1 MAHVAGCKSHPE
13 HEGICRDGRGS
24 PRIILPDG
32 KKVLSYSRASS
43 YGDALDDK
51 SNLIAWSQA
60 NALRGAIAEPSLLG
74 TFGEVDDGWVTQEAK
89 DAAKRVI
96 EDLARAG
103 GAEVKADKGTNVHA
117 WTELL
122 DKGHNLNTLLEQIPD
137 EHYADLM
144 AYAWV
149 TEDYEHLAIEE
160 FSVLD
165 THKVAGTPDRVTRM
179 PGMPCPVC
187 GLEVYIWDLK
197 TGRVSFAQKMAV
209 QLSIYSRSV
218 IYRQLVDNITGE
230 AFAERVPLADV
241 CQHRGVILNL
251 PAGSG
256 KADLYWI
263 DIEAGWHAVENEI
276 PAVKAWRKRVVL
288 TPLSVCS

>member
-1 MAHVAGCKSHPE
+1 MAHVTGCKQDPL

-60 NALRGAIAEPSLLG
+60 NALRGAIAEPPLLDR
-74 TFGEVDDGWVTQEAK
+74 FGSVDDGWVTQEAK

-103 GAEVKADKGTNVHA
+103 GSETKADKGTNVHA

-122 DKGHNLNTLLEQIPD
+122 DGGHNLNTLLEQIPE

-149 TEDYEHLAIEE
+149 TEDFEHLLIER
-160 FSVLD
+160 FCVLD
-165 THKVAGTPDRVTRM
+165 SHKVAGTPDRVTRM
-179 PGMPCPVC
+179 PGMPCPIC
-187 GLEVYIWDLK
+187 ERDVYIWDLK

-209 QLSIYSRSV
+209 QLAIYSRSQLYIQDEQDGV
-218 IYRQLVDNITGE
+218 ISGL
-230 AFAERVPLADV
+230 RVPLPDV

-256 KADLYWI
+256 QADLYWI

-276 PAVKAWRKRVVL
+276 PAVKAWRKRDVL
-288 TPLSVCS
+288 TPLSV

>member
-1 MAHVAGCKSHPE
+1 MVHVAGCKIPDAE

-32 KKVLSYSRASS
+32 RKVLSYSRASS

-60 NALRGAIAEPSLLG
+60 NALRGAIAEPPLLDR
-74 TFGEVDDGWVTQEAK
+74 FGQVDDGWVTQEAK

-103 GAEVKADKGTNVHA
+103 GSEVKADKGTNVHA

-122 DKGHNLNTLLEQIPD
+122 DKGHDLNMLLEQIPD

-149 TEDYEHLAIEE
+149 TEDYEHLLIEQ
-160 FSVLD
+160 FCVLD
-165 THKVAGTPDRVTRM
+165 SHKVAGTPDRVTRM
-179 PGMPCPVC
+179 PGLECPDC
-187 GLEVYIWDLK
+187 GFDVYIWDLK

-209 QLSIYSRSV
+209 QLAIYSRSQLYTQEEQDGTV
-218 IYRQLVDNITGE
+218 YGLRQALPE
-230 AFAERVPLADV
+230 L

-256 KADLYWI
+256 QADLYWVDI
-263 DIEAGWHAVENEI
+263 DAGWHAVENEI
-276 PAVKAWRKRVVL
+276 PAVKAWRKRDVL
-288 TPLSVCS
+288 TPLSV

>member
-1 MAHVAGCKSHPE
+1 MAHVAGCKSEPDHD
-13 HEGICRDGRGS
+13 GICRDGRGS

-32 KKVLSYSRASS
+32 RKVLSYSRASS

-60 NALRGAIAEPSLLG
+60 NALRGAIAEPPLLDR
-74 TFGEVDDGWVTQEAK
+74 FGQVDDGWVTQEAK

-103 GAEVKADKGTNVHA
+103 GSEVKADKGTNVHA

-122 DKGHNLNTLLEQIPD
+122 DKGHDLNTLLEQIPD

-149 TEDYEHLAIEE
+149 TEDYEHLLIEQ
-160 FSVLD
+160 FCVLD

-179 PGMPCPVC
+179 PGQKCPVC
-187 GLEVYIWDLK
+187 EREVYIWDLK

-209 QLSIYSRSV
+209 QLAIYSRSSL
-218 IYRQLVDNITGE
+218 YRQVEVDGGVYGN
-230 AFAERVPLADV
+230 RHPLPEV

-256 KADLYWI
+256 QADLYWI
-263 DIEAGWHAVENEI
+263 DIEAGWHAVEHEI
-276 PAVKAWRKRVVL
+276 PAVKAWRKRDVL
-288 TPLSVCS
+288 TPLSV

>member
-1 MAHVAGCKSHPE
+1 MTHVAGCKSDPL

-43 YGDALDDK
+43 FGDALDDK

-60 NALRGAIAEPSLLG
+60 NAVRGAVTMPELAQKFI
-74 TFGEVDDGWVTQEAK
+74 EVDDGWNTQDAK
-89 DAAKRVI
+89 DKTKKVI
-96 EDLARAG
+96 EDLSRAG
-103 GAEVKADKGTNVHA
+103 GSEVKADKGTNVHN

-122 DKGHNLNTLLEQIPD
+122 DKGHDLTDLLEQIPA

-144 AYAWV
+144 AYAWA
-149 TEDYEHLAIEE
+149 TEEFEHLLIER

-165 THKVAGTPDRVTRM
+165 SHKVAGTPDRVTRM
-179 PGMPCPVC
+179 PGKPCPIC
-187 GLEVYIWDLK
+187 ERDTYIWDLK

-209 QLSIYSRSV
+209 QLAIYSRSEL
-218 IYRQLVDNITGE
+218 YTQVDADDTVRG
-230 AFAERVPLADV
+230 FRDPLPDV

-256 KADLYWI
+256 QCDLYWI

-276 PAVKAWRKRVVL
+276 PAVKAWRKRDVL
-288 TPLSVCS
+288 TPLSA

>member
-1 MAHVAGCKSHPE
+1 MTAHVTGCRQDPE

-60 NALRGAIAEPSLLG
+60 NALRGAIAEPRLLER
-74 TFGEVDDGWVTQEAK
+74 FGDVDDGWVTQEAK
-89 DAAKRVI
+89 DGAKRVI

-103 GAEVKADKGTNVHA
+103 GSEVKADKGTNVHN

-122 DKGHNLNTLLEQIPD
+122 DRGEHDLTQLLEQIPD

-149 TEDYEHLAIEE
+149 TEDFHHLQVEQ
-160 FSVLD
+160 FCVLD
-165 THKVAGTPDRVTRM
+165 SHKVAGTPDRVTLM

-187 GLEVYIWDLK
+187 ELEVYIWDLK

-209 QLSIYSRSV
+209 QLAIYSRSST
-218 IYRQLVDNITGE
+218 YRQVEKEGL
-230 AFAERVPLADV
+230 AYAEREPLPEV

-276 PAVKAWRKRVVL
+276 PAVKAWRKRDVL
-288 TPLSVCS
+288 TPFA